1 MTSPPDR
8 RYRPLIRWVVHL
20 LCLMPLLWLIHT
32 SLTSGLGAN
41 PIEYAMRYLGDWT
54 LRMLLITLTFS
65 PAARLLHQ
73 PDILLYRRAAGLYV
87 FFYALLHFLSYAAL
101 DQFFDWFA
109 IREDIVD
116 RPYILVGFFA
126 FVLLWPLM
134 ATSNQRA
141 VAWLQHRWKSLHRLV
156 YLVAVAGLLH
166 YWWLVRADFAKAW
179 LYLIL
184 LALLFSYRVVVHIK
198 RQRS

>member
-1 MTSPPDR
+1 MTPSLDR
-8 RYRPLIRWVVHL
+8 RRAPPIRYVVHL
-20 LCLMPLLWLIHT
+20 LCLLPLLWLIHA

-73 PDILLYRRAAGLYV
+73 PKLLLYRRAVGLYV

-101 DQFFDWFA
+101 DQFFDWLA

-116 RPYILVGFFA
+116 RPYILVGFLA

-134 ATSNQRA
+134 ATSNRRA

-156 YLVAVAGLLH
+156 YFIAVAGLVH

-179 LYLIL
+179 VYLTI
-184 LALLFSYRVVVHIK
+184 LALLFSYRIVVHIK